1 MLKEVRNLPD
11 NWKKALIPE
20 VLFFQEGPGVRK
32 WQFTQEG
39 VKLLNGGNINN
50 NAINL
55 DSTKIYISE
64 EEAQGKYSHFMI
76 DPGDLVIACSGI
88 VVNKFKY
95 KIAFIEE
102 KHTPL
107 CLNTSTMRFK
117 SLGDIDLKY
126 YAYFLQTE
134 YFSKQ
139 LQRLITGSAQLNF
152 GPSHIKKIEVLLPP
166 LEEQKKIAAI
176 LDAADDYRQK
186 TKALIDKYDQLT
198 QSLFLDMFGDLS
210 LKKTKWDILKIREV
224 VMESKSGASIKPAEF
239 TQNGFPVLHKGA
251 VKKNGGIVVDSKKK
265 AFVSLDACLKYNKSI
280 VDKDYVVV
288 TLRDLVPTGPSI
300 GLISHLK
307 HFEIDQYILAQGA
320 YGLLLNEKLVNPTYM
335 VHWSNSPIY
344 RGELSKYW
352 VGSTQIHLRSS
363 TFFDLYMPLPNVE
376 LQNQFAERVAQIEK
390 QKQQAEASLI
400 KAEEL
405 FSSLLQRAFKGEH
418 TS

>member
-1 MLKEVRNLPD
+1 MLKEVQNLPH
-11 NWKKALIPE
+11 NWEKVSIPD

-95 KIAFIEE
+95 KIAVIDQ

-152 GPSHIKKIEVLLPP
+152 GPSHIKKMEVLLPP
-166 LEEQKKIAAI
+166 LEEQKKIATI
-176 LDAADDYRQK
+176 LDAADEYRQK

-198 QSLFLDMFGDLS
+198 QSLFLDMFGDPVTNPMVWDLVS
-210 LKKTKWDILKIREV
+210 LGNLCGVGSSKRVFVDELVEEGIPFYRGTEVGKLAEGLMIKPKLFITSTHYEKLKKEKPVPKIGDLLMPSICPDGRIWIVNSNDPFYFKDGRVLWISIDSQKINSLYLRYHLKSAFQYNYENIASGTTFAELKIV
-224 VMESKSGASIKPAEF
+224 A
-239 TQNGFPVLHKGA
+239 L
-251 VKKNGGIVVDSKKK
+251 KKLFI
-265 AFVSLDACLKYNKSI
+265 FYPELK
-280 VDKDYVVV
+280 
-288 TLRDLVPTGPSI
+288 
-300 GLISHLK
+300 
-307 HFEIDQYILAQGA
+307 
-320 YGLLLNEKLVNPTYM
+320 
-335 VHWSNSPIY
+335 
-344 RGELSKYW
+344 
-352 VGSTQIHLRSS
+352 
-363 TFFDLYMPLPNVE
+363 
-376 LQNQFAERVAQIEK
+376 LQNQFAHRVAQIEQ
-390 QKQQAEASLI
+390 QKQQAEASLV

-405 FSSLLQRAFKGEH
+405 FNSLLQRAFKGELAY
-418 TS
+418 

>member
-1 MLKEVRNLPD
+1 MLKEVQNLPD
-11 NWKKALIPE
+11 NWEKVSIPD

-95 KIAFIEE
+95 KIAVIDQ

-152 GPSHIKKIEVLLPP
+152 GPSHIKKMEVLLPP
-166 LEEQKKIAAI
+166 LEEQKKIATI
-176 LDAADDYRQK
+176 LDAADEYRQK

-198 QSLFLDMFGDLS
+198 QSLFLDMFGDPVTNPMGLPTIELGEACEFYS
-210 LKKTKWDILKIREV
+210 GKAWKKQELGSKGVKLIRISNLHKPNFPYWLYEGNIIERYKV
-224 VMESKSGASIKPAEF
+224 ENGDLLFSWAGVQASIDVYLYEGNTGMLNQHIYNLKPK
-239 TQNGFPVLHKGA
+239 T
-251 VKKNGGIVVDSKKK
+251 GI
-265 AFVSLDACLKYNKSI
+265 
-280 VDKDYVVV
+280 DK
-288 TLRDLVPTGPSI
+288 LFL
-300 GLISHLK
+300 
-307 HFEIDQYILAQGA
+307 FQ
-320 YGLLLNEKLVNPTYM
+320 LLQLNLNA
-335 VHWSNSPIY
+335 
-344 RGELSKYW
+344 
-352 VGSTQIHLRSS
+352 LRSS
-363 TFFDLYMPLPNVE
+363 LGGGVGQFHLKKKDITSIKVLIPQASDMQLYLRKIDSIN
-376 LQNQFAERVAQIEK
+376 I
-390 QKQQAEASLI
+390 QKQQAEASLF

-405 FSSLLQRAFKGEH
+405 FSSMLQRAFKGEL
-418 TS
+418 TN

>member
-1 MLKEVRNLPD
+1 MLKEVQNLPH
-11 NWKKALIPE
+11 NWKKVSIPD

-39 VKLLNGGNINN
+39 VKLFNGGNINN

-152 GPSHIKKIEVLLPP
+152 GPSHIKKMEVLLPP

-198 QSLFLDMFGDLS
+198 QSLFLDMFGDPVTNPKEWRLSPLGEAIDVRDGTHDSPKYIHEGYPLITSKNIVDGKLNFNDVNLISKSDFDNINKRSKVDYGDIIMPMIGTIGNPVEVLTTKSFAIKNVALFKKNTDSPLLIPILLMLLKGHYLLHYSHMNNRGGTQKFLS
-210 LKKTKWDILKIREV
+210 LGAIRK
-224 VMESKSGASIKPAEF
+224 M
-239 TQNGFPVLHKGA
+239 PVFL
-251 VKKNGGIVVDSKKK
+251 
-265 AFVSLDACLKYNKSI
+265 
-280 VDKDYVVV
+280 
-288 TLRDLVPTGPSI
+288 P
-300 GLISHLK
+300 
-307 HFEIDQYILAQGA
+307 
-320 YGLLLNEKLVNPTYM
+320 
-335 VHWSNSPIY
+335 
-344 RGELSKYW
+344 
-352 VGSTQIHLRSS
+352 
-363 TFFDLYMPLPNVE
+363 PLQ

-390 QKQQAEASLI
+390 QKQQAEASLV

-405 FSSLLQRAFKGEH
+405 FSSLLQRAFKGEL

>member
-1 MLKEVRNLPD
+1 MLKEVQNLPD
-11 NWKKALIPE
+11 NWEKVSISD

-95 KIAFIEE
+95 KIAVIDQ

-126 YAYFLQTE
+126 YAYFLQTK

-152 GPSHIKKIEVLLPP
+152 GPSHIKKMEVLLPP

-186 TKALIDKYDQLT
+186 TKSLTSKYDQLT
-198 QSLFLDMFGDLS
+198 QSLFLDMFGDPVTNPMGWDTQKLKNNVSIVSGFAFKSKLFNQEEQGMPIIRIRDVGKPKAKTFYSGDYKPDYLIHSGDLIIGMDGDFRLAEWKGGTALLNQRVCKINSDSSFMDDAFLKHWLPKELKTIEDRTSFATVKHLS
-210 LKKTKWDILKIREV
+210 V
-224 VMESKSGASIKPAEF
+224 
-239 TQNGFPVLHKGA
+239 
-251 VKKNGGIVVDSKKK
+251 
-265 AFVSLDACLKYNKSI
+265 KSI
-280 VDKDYVVV
+280 YNIDMPIIPEI
-288 TLRDLVPTGPSI
+288 LRARFM
-300 GLISHLK
+300 K
-307 HFEIDQYILAQGA
+307 
-320 YGLLLNEKLVNPTYM
+320 
-335 VHWSNSPIY
+335 
-344 RGELSKYW
+344 
-352 VGSTQIHLRSS
+352 
-363 TFFDLYMPLPNVE
+363 
-376 LQNQFAERVAQIEK
+376 RVALIEK
-390 QKQQAEASLI
+390 QKQQAEASLV

-405 FSSLLQRAFKGEH
+405 FSSLLQRAFKGEL